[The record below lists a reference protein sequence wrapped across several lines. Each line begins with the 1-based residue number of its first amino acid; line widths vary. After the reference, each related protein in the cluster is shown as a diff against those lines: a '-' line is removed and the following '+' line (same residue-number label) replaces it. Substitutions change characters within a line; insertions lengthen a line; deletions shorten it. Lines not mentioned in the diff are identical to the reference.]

1 MIKIYSDFET
11 LSRARL
17 GHRSMTEGATSKLR
31 RLVWLDVIVGF
42 WINLV
47 GATLTFIY
55 FNFIESGLQ
64 SLPYRLDAGP
74 RTILFFFIAGV
85 FVAATTALA
94 LRRVRPSGLLL
105 EIDED
110 EPDSE
115 KLESLRR
122 HLMNMP
128 FKTVIRSAVA
138 WVAAGII
145 FGILQFFVQE
155 PSTRT
160 LFPSIR
166 VFIAIVFIGA
176 PFTIITAYF
185 ALEWWVRRKIQA
197 LFPKEALVSVPQTVR
212 INVLPK
218 MLVVSLLTGIVPVSM
233 VSYITLWEIRET
245 QAGRVEMADF
255 LSQMPLVIGFLLVL
269 SLAIAIRLSTFVA
282 QSVSEPLRQV
292 SSAME
297 RISKGDLDLSVPVVS
312 NDEIGSLADGFNKM
326 ARGLRERD
334 FIRNT
339 FGSYVSP
346 EVAAEILKS
355 PDALNIG
362 GESREVTILI
372 ADLRGFT
379 SLAASVSADTVVRLL
394 NRYFERMIDIIM
406 MYGGTVDELMGD
418 GILAFFGAPKQ
429 LPDSSLAAVQCAIEM
444 QIAMVGLNS
453 ELKQIMPEL
462 YFPEENPD
470 LLSVRNMT
478 GFLAHLSMGIAIN
491 RGPLIVGNLG
501 SDKRK
506 KYGAVGSAINVA
518 FRVEKY
524 AKGDEIVVTSA
535 VYSGVADVVE
545 AFEMPDIEI
554 KGIDTPVSLY
564 RVIGIKEEIGIDL

>member
-1 MIKIYSDFET
+1 
-11 LSRARL
+11 LRL
-17 GHRSMTEGATSKLR
+17 LN
-31 RLVWLDVIVGF
+31 VIVGL
-42 WINLV
+42 WINIA
-47 GATLTFIY
+47 GATLTFVY
-55 FNFIESGLQ
+55 FNFIESGLRTGPQ
-64 SLPYRLDAGP
+64 RLDAGS
-74 RTILFFFIAGV
+74 RTILFFAIAGALL
-85 FVAATTALA
+85 VAITFWNLRAGNSKRILA
-94 LRRVRPSGLLL
+94 EFDEEKLDPEELQRLRRYV
-105 EIDED
+105 
-110 EPDSE
+110 
-115 KLESLRR
+115 
-122 HLMNMP
+122 MNIP
-128 FKTVIRSAVA
+128 FRMAIRSTAG
-138 WVAAGII
+138 WIAAGVI
-145 FGILQFFVQE
+145 FAILQFFVQE
-155 PSTRT
+155 PSARS
-160 LFPSIR
+160 LNPSIR
-166 VFIAIVFIGA
+166 VFVGIVFIGA
-176 PFTIITAYF
+176 PFTIISAYF
-185 ALEWWVRRKIQA
+185 ALEWWIRRKIQA
-197 LFPKEALVSVPQTVR
+197 LFPKEALVSLPKSTR

-218 MLVVSLLTGIVPVSM
+218 LLVASLLTGIVPVSM
-233 VSYITLWEIRET
+233 VSYITLSEIHEI
-245 QAGRVEMADF
+245 QAGRLAMSDF

-269 SLAIAIRLSTFVA
+269 SLAVAIRLSTFVA

-292 SSAME
+292 SSAMK
-297 RISKGDLDLSVPVVS
+297 RISKGDLNLSVAVVS
-312 NDEIGSLADGFNKM
+312 NDEIGSLAEGFNNM

-355 PDALNIG
+355 PDALSIG

-379 SLAASVSADTVVRLL
+379 SLAASASAETVVRLL

-429 LPDSSLAAVQCAIEM
+429 LPDSALRAVQCAIEM
-444 QIAMVGLNS
+444 QIAMGGLNS

-462 YFPEENPD
+462 YFRAENPG
-470 LLSVRNMT
+470 LLSVRSMT
-478 GFLAHLSMGIAIN
+478 GFLTRLTMGIAIN
-491 RGPLIVGNLG
+491 RGSLIVGNLG

-535 VYSGVADVVE
+535 VYSRLADVVE
-545 AFEMPDIEI
+545 AAEMPDIEI

-564 RVIGIKEEIGIDL
+564 RVIGIRKEIGIDL

>member
-1 MIKIYSDFET
+1 MIKRHSDFET

-17 GHRSMTEGATSKLR
+17 GHHDMTDTAKSKLR
-31 RLVWLDVIVGF
+31 KLVWLDVIVGF
-42 WINLV
+42 WINFV
-47 GATLTFIY
+47 GAALTFIY

-64 SLPYRLDAGP
+64 ALPYRLGAGA
-74 RTILFFFIAGV
+74 RTILFFGIAAGIV
-85 FVAATTALA
+85 VTTAVLA
-94 LRRVRPSGLLL
+94 LRRVRPIGLLL
-105 EIDED
+105 EIDE
-110 EPDSE
+110 EELDSE
-115 KLESLRR
+115 KMESLRR

-128 FKTVIRSAVA
+128 FRTAARSAVV

-145 FGILQFFVQE
+145 FGILQFFGQE

-160 LFPSIR
+160 LYSSIR
-166 VFIAIVFIGA
+166 VFIAVVFIGA
-176 PFTIITAYF
+176 PFTIISAYF
-185 ALEWWVRRKIQA
+185 ALEWWIRRKIQA
-197 LFPKEALVSVPQTVR
+197 LFPKEALVGLPKTVR

-218 MLVVSLLTGIVPVSM
+218 MLVASLLTGIIPVSM
-233 VSYITLWEIRET
+233 VSYITLSEIHEI
-245 QAGRVEMADF
+245 QAGRLAMSDF

-269 SLAIAIRLSTFVA
+269 SLAVAIRLSTFVA

-292 SSAME
+292 SSAMK
-297 RISKGDLDLSVPVVS
+297 RISKGDLNLSVAVVS
-312 NDEIGSLADGFNKM
+312 NDEIGSLAEGFNNM

-362 GESREVTILI
+362 GESRDVTILI

-379 SLAASVSADTVVRLL
+379 SLAASASAHTVVRLL

-429 LPDSSLAAVQCAIEM
+429 LPDSALRAVQCAIEM
-444 QIAMVGLNS
+444 QIAMVGLNT

-462 YFPEENPD
+462 YVRAENPG
-470 LLSVRNMT
+470 LLSVRSMT
-478 GFLAHLSMGIAIN
+478 AFLTRLSMGIAIN
-491 RGPLIVGNLG
+491 SGSLIVGNLG

-535 VYSGVADVVE
+535 VYSRLADVVE
-545 AFEMPDIEI
+545 AAEMPDIEI

-564 RVIGIKEEIGIDL
+564 RVIGIKKEIGIDV